1 MKKIIKLL
9 ILGLFTTTL
18 LTGCFKRDSLEGV
31 KIYTTVYPIEYLTE
45 TLYGNNSKVYSIY
58 PNGVNVNE
66 YKLTKKQVNNY
77 SKAGIFIYNGLSN
90 EKNIAKEFINAN
102 HKIKIIDV
110 SYGLKYENGV
120 EELWMSPN
128 NYLMLA
134 TTIKNNLEEYI
145 SSKYIIDEIENNY
158 KPLQEEV
165 SKMDAELR
173 TIASSAKDK
182 DQNTLITSNNMFK
195 YLNNYGFNV
204 LSLEDKET
212 ISENNL
218 NAIKSNF
225 KSKKY
230 KYIIMANTD
239 EKTDLIKDLEN
250 NYGAKIITVNTMKNL
265 TTEDRNNNLTYL
277 TFMKEYIENIRTIA
291 LGK

>member
-1 MKKIIKLL
+1 MKKYFKLVLLLL
-9 ILGLFTTTL
+9 ITVGLT
-18 LTGCFKRDSLEGV
+18 TGCFKRDSLEGV

-45 TLYGNNSKVYSIY
+45 TLYGNNSTVLSIY
-58 PNGVNVNE
+58 PDGVNIKE
-66 YKLTKKQVNNY
+66 YELSKKQINNY
-77 SKAGIFIYNGLSN
+77 SNAGIFIYNGLSE
-90 EKNIAKEFINAN
+90 EKNIAKKFINAN

-110 SYGLKYENGV
+110 SYGLNYENGV

-145 SSKYIIDEIENNY
+145 KSKYIIEEIEKNY

-182 DQNTLITSNNMFK
+182 DNNTIVVSTNMFK
-195 YLNNYGFNV
+195 YLNNYGYNI

-230 KYIIMANTD
+230 KYIMMAKTD
-239 EKTDLIKDLEN
+239 EKTDLINDLVN
-250 NYGAKIITVNTMKNL
+250 NYGAKIIEVNTMGNL
-265 TTEDRNNNLTYL
+265 TTEDRNNNLNYIS
-277 TFMKEYIENIRTIA
+277 FMKEYIENIRTIT
-291 LGK
+291 LSK

>member
-1 MKKIIKLL
+1 MKKFIKLL

-66 YKLTKKQVNNY
+66 YKLTKKQINNY

-134 TTIKNNLEEYI
+134 TTIKNNLEDYI

-173 TIASSAKDK
+173 AIASSAKDK
-182 DQNTLITSNNMFK
+182 DQHTIVASNNMFK

-218 NAIKSNF
+218 NAIKSSF

-230 KYIIMANTD
+230 KYIIIANTD

-277 TFMKEYIENIRTIA
+277 TFMKEYIENIRTIT

>member
-1 MKKIIKLL
+1 MKRIIKICLLL
-9 ILGLFTTTL
+9 IISLGLTTA
-18 LTGCFKRDSLEGV
+18 CFKRDSLEGI
-31 KIYTTVYPIEYLTE
+31 KIYTTVYPIEYLTQ
-45 TLYGNNSKVYSIY
+45 TLYGNNSTVASIY
-58 PNGVNVNE
+58 PDGVDVNS
-66 YKLTKKQVNNY
+66 YKLTKKQINKY
-77 SKAGIFIYNGLSN
+77 SKSGLFIYNGLSN

-110 SYGLKYENGV
+110 SYGLKYENSV

-134 TTIKNNLEEYI
+134 TTIKNNLEDFI
-145 SSKYIIDEIENNY
+145 KSKYIIEEIENNY

-165 SKMDAELR
+165 SRMDAELR
-173 TIASSAKDK
+173 VIASSAKDK
-182 DQNTLITSNNMFK
+182 NQETIVVSNKLFK
-195 YLNNYGFNV
+195 YLNNYGYNV
-204 LSLEDKET
+204 ICLEDKET

-230 KYIIMANTD
+230 KYIMMASTD
-239 EKTDLIKDLEN
+239 EKSDVVKDLVN
-250 NYGAKIITVNTMKNL
+250 NYGAKIITVNTMANISS
-265 TTEDRNNNLTYL
+265 EDRNNNLNYVS
-277 TFMKEYIENIRTIA
+277 FMKEYIENIRTIT

>member
-1 MKKIIKLL
+1 MKKFIKLL

-66 YKLTKKQVNNY
+66 YKLTKKQINNY

-134 TTIKNNLEEYI
+134 TTIKNNLEDYI

-173 TIASSAKDK
+173 AIASSAKDK
-182 DQNTLITSNNMFK
+182 DQHTIVASNNMFK

-218 NAIKSNF
+218 NAIKSSF

-230 KYIIMANTD
+230 KYIIIANTD

-250 NYGAKIITVNTMKNL
+250 NYGAKTITVNTMKNL

-277 TFMKEYIENIRTIA
+277 TFMKEYIENIRTIT